1 MKDIL
6 RWPLSAA
13 ALLLLVAQAPKGDV
27 NATEDAMTLCYIA
40 SAAFYGARS
49 CQPPLQIV
57 GATFESCS
65 KEETAFKDAVQRSH
79 PNDPEF
85 PDDALNKVRSDIS
98 PRLESAIM
106 NEQIKIQKCP

>member
-1 MKDIL
+1 MKDFM
-6 RWPLSAA
+6 RWPVSAA

-27 NATEDAMTLCYIA
+27 NAAEDAMTLCYIA
-40 SAAFYGARS
+40 SAVFYGARS

-57 GATFESCS
+57 GDTFESCN

-85 PDDALNKVRSDIS
+85 PDDALNKVRSEITS
-98 PRLESAIM
+98 RLESAILS
-106 NEQIKIQKCP
+106 EQVKILMCH